1 MRVGALEKFRATA
14 RLKALGIA
22 IRRAERKL
30 DLVKRALMT
39 ESAGGLSVALA
50 ASSAENARLREEG
63 QRVAARV
70 ESMHTALRHAVRAA
84 EEDELTGLSTRAVL
98 WDRLSHDIATS
109 ARRGACLAVFFMDLD
124 GFKAIND
131 RWGHAA
137 GDLVL
142 RHVAARLGLV
152 VRAGDTLCRIGGD
165 EFVLVC
171 CDVAGTDVGAVLGK
185 IRDTLGEPCMV
196 DGEALAVTASI
207 GASIYPEDG
216 DDAGVL
222 VSKADAAMYATKRAR
237 HAALIGDG

>member
-1 MRVGALEKFRATA
+1 
-14 RLKALGIA
+14 
-22 IRRAERKL
+22 
-30 DLVKRALMT
+30 MT

-50 ASSAENARLREEG
+50 ESSEENARLREEG

-70 ESMHTALRHAVRAA
+70 ETMHTALRHAVRAA
-84 EEDELTGLSTRAVL
+84 EEDGLTGLSTRAVL
-98 WDRLSHDIATS
+98 WDRLNHDIATS
-109 ARRGACLAVFFMDLD
+109 ARRGSRLAVIFMDLD

-142 RHVAARLGLV
+142 RHVAARLSLV

-171 CDVAGTDVGAVLGK
+171 CDVAGSDAGPVLDK
-185 IRDTLGEPCMV
+185 IRDALRAPCMV
-196 DGEALAVTASI
+196 DGNALAVTASI

-222 VSKADAAMYATKRAR
+222 VSKADAAMYATKRGR
-237 HAALIGDG
+237 HAALRGDE